1 MSGVAASKNERL
13 LNLLICLLSTEQFI
27 SADRIRRAVIA
38 YGSADTPKAKV
49 AFERMFDRDKDDLR
63 ELGVVIETGT
73 NGWGEDTVGY
83 RIAGREAKLPEINLT
98 EREAAAV
105 GIATELWK
113 SAQFESASQGAL
125 LKLKATGLRIDRE
138 ALGHVEPHVR
148 ADDPAFDA
156 ILRAVQDRCPITFGY
171 RGSADEDPVTR
182 HLQPWGLVSWRA
194 RWYVSGF
201 DTDRDAQRVFRL
213 SRIVGD
219 LKRDGKPAAFNAPRE
234 VDLRAGLPDERP
246 PAALIATI
254 KIHSGDPVGLR
265 RMATEDQPAAADH
278 IQVRYSNVAHL
289 ASVIAQYGCDVE
301 VVQPPE
307 ARAAVREQLREL
319 ASWKSATVTGG
330 R

>member
-27 SADRIRRAVIA
+27 SADRIRRAVIS
-38 YGSADTPKAKV
+38 YGPADTAKAKV

-73 NGWGEDTVGY
+73 NGWGEDIVGY
-83 RIAGREAKLPEINLT
+83 RIAGREAKLPEINLS

-113 SAQFESASQGAL
+113 SAQFESAAQGAL
-125 LKLKATGLRIDRE
+125 LKLKASGIRIDRE
-138 ALGHVEPHVR
+138 ALGHVEPHIR

-156 ILRAVQDRCPITFGY
+156 ILRSVQDRDPITFSY
-171 RGSADEDPVTR
+171 RGAVDEGAVTR

-201 DTDRDAQRVFRL
+201 DTDRGAQRVFRL
-213 SRIVGD
+213 SRIVGVIE
-219 LKRDGKPAAFNAPRE
+219 PAQQPGSFERPDD
-234 VDLRAGLPDERP
+234 VDLRAGLPDEQH
-246 PAALIATI
+246 PAQLSATI

-265 RMATEDQPAAADH
+265 RMASGAQPAAIDH
-278 IQVRYSNVAHL
+278 IVVQFPTLRQL
-289 ASVIAQYGCDVE
+289 ASVISQYGSEVE
-301 VVQPPE
+301 VLEPAA
-307 ARAAVREQLREL
+307 ARAAVRDRLAEL
-319 ASWKSATVTGG
+319 AVWQSVTPTGG
-330 R
+330 Q